1 MMNTQAQAHVGE
13 PLERYFS
20 GLSQFPLLD
29 AKGEVALARE
39 IERLELDHWRALF
52 SYRPA
57 FEVAAGAVQADLP
70 ARSRKLEAIAKR
82 VRSRRRHGT
91 HPGTRDARLAAALRA
106 AACELRELDL
116 NGSALTATDAAVR
129 KAFGAEPRAQRYLA
143 RLGRA
148 RAAQQRAKGRFV
160 AANLRLVISMARRYE
175 RSLLPLAD
183 LIQEGNLGLMQAV
196 ERFDYRR
203 GFRFSTYAA
212 WWIRHSLNRAL
223 SDKAR
228 LVRVP
233 VHALDLAAR
242 VGRASAAIT
251 SRTGLAPTLAELAIQ
266 TGLSEDKLARLRAEA
281 VTRLPISL
289 DGNPGDEGD
298 SNLHEVLQDP
308 EQTDPDYALDLASWH
323 DSLQRNLKNL
333 PPIEAAILRL
343 RFGLDGEE
351 EQTLREIGL
360 KYDLSR
366 ERIRQ
371 LQQQALT
378 RLRQTLA
385 AA

>member
-13 PLERYFS
+13 PLDRYFS
-20 GLSQFPLLD
+20 GLSRVPLLD
-29 AKGEVALARE
+29 ADAEAVLARE
-39 IERLELDHWRALF
+39 IERLELDHWRTLF

-57 FEVAAGAVQADLP
+57 FAIAAGALQAALP
-70 ARSRKLEAIAKR
+70 ARSRKLEALAQRAESRGKR
-82 VRSRRRHGT
+82 RT
-91 HPGTRDARLAAALRA
+91 HTGTRDARFAAALPA
-106 AACELRELDL
+106 AAYELRELDL
-116 NGSALTATDAAVR
+116 NGSALSAADAAVC
-129 KAFGAEPRAQRYLA
+129 KAFATEPRAQRYLA

-160 AANLRLVISMARRYE
+160 TANLRLVISMARRYE

-183 LIQEGNLGLMQAV
+183 LVQEGNLGLIQAV

-233 VHALDLAAR
+233 SHALDLAAR

-251 SRTGLAPTLAELAIQ
+251 SRTGAAPTLAELASQ
-266 TGLSEDKLARLRAEA
+266 TGVSEDKLARLRAEA
-281 VTRLPISL
+281 VSRLPISL
-289 DGNPGDEGD
+289 DGHPGDEGE
-298 SNLHEVLQDP
+298 SNLHDVLPAP
-308 EQTDPDYALDLASWH
+308 EHTDPDYALDLASWH
-323 DSLQRNLKNL
+323 ESLEHSLKNL

-360 KYDLSR
+360 KYQLSR

-371 LQQQALT
+371 LQEQALL